1 MKNKSRRHL
10 QLKHDGAEKCT
21 TTTTLLLSP
30 KVIITVRTERGYEV
44 QGLFSSLTGESSL
57 CSMLCVCCVLCSLY
71 VRTLD
76 GVYKPKP
83 LTIFYLNDN
92 SL

>member
-21 TTTTLLLSP
+21 TTTTTLLLSP
-30 KVIITVRTERGYEV
+30 KVIMTVRTERGYEV

-57 CSMLCVCCVLCSLY
+57 CVVCCVLCSLY
-71 VRTLD
+71 VH
-76 GVYKPKP
+76 
-83 LTIFYLNDN
+83 
-92 SL
+92 